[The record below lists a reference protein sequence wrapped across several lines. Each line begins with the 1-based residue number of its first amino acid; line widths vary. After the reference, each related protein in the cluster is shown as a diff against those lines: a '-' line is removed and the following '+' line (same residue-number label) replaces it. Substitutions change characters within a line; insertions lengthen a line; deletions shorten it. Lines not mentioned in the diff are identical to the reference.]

1 MDNNQQKFNYVGIDP
16 SLIST
21 AVSVNGKLLNY
32 CRDKDVYT
40 KTGMEKWHKMCDG
53 LVEYRIIEYRKFSSY
68 SEGELTKLKDYD
80 SITDKI
86 VEDIKAHLYPNLE
99 TKIGIEGY
107 SYGSGV
113 GDLVDLVTFS
123 TLLRKKLYDRI
134 TKDVTVFSPASLKL
148 EACKLTYKPIEVIK
162 GVKKPKVTY
171 EHRNGEGL
179 AGGKFTK
186 REMFLAI
193 VENESLQDEWANH
206 LRVIKSDI
214 LENKTVKK
222 PYEDI
227 NDSRLLEYVLRHIH
241 NI

>member
-1 MDNNQQKFNYVGIDP
+1 MNDRQKYNYVGIDP

-53 LVEYRIIEYRKFSSY
+53 LVEYRIIEYRKFSNY
-68 SEGELTKLKDYD
+68 SEGELIKLKDYD

-86 VEDIKAHLYPNLE
+86 VEDVRSYLYPSLE
-99 TKIGIEGY
+99 TKIGIEGF
-107 SYGSGV
+107 SFGSKA
-113 GDLVDLVTFS
+113 GDLIDLVTFS
-123 TLLRKKLYDRI
+123 TLLRKKLYDKV
-134 TKDVTVFSPASLKL
+134 TKDITVFSPASLKL
-148 EACKLTYKPIEVIK
+148 EACKLTYKPVEVIK

-171 EHRNGEGL
+171 EHRNNEGM
-179 AGGKFTK
+179 AGGSFTK

-193 VENESLQDEWANH
+193 VENEDLQDEWANH
-206 LRVIKSDI
+206 LRAIKSDI
-214 LENKTVKK
+214 LENKSVKK
-222 PYEDI
+222 PYEDV
-227 NDSRLLEYVLRHIH
+227 NDSRLLEYVMRRLH